1 VTTVL
6 LVGAGAVGTR
16 TARQL
21 VDTPGV
27 TEVLL
32 ADADRDRA
40 ERVAEAMEI
49 RAVRWAPDERVPSSV
64 DVVLCAVPAAHDLQV
79 VDAAIAAGVPVA
91 ACTDD
96 EATCA
101 ALLERDRAARDAG
114 VTVAV
119 GAGFVPGL
127 VDVLVR
133 HAADSLD
140 VVEEAHV
147 ALYGVAGPAC
157 AHQRHHAARSIVREW
172 RSGTW
177 VTKRPGSARE
187 LVWFPEP
194 VGSKDCYRVA
204 SGAAPLLVRTFP
216 DLQRVTVRAA
226 ARRRDRLLAR
236 LPMLISPASEGGWGG
251 LRVEVRGRRG
261 ASRELQVLGAVD
273 RMAVATGT
281 VLGVTGLVLAGLVP
295 AGTGPEGAAIAG
307 AHGLGQLVAPVPFLA
322 ELDRRGLRA
331 ATYEGART

>member
-16 TARQL
+16 AARQL

-49 RAVRWAPDERVPSSV
+49 RAVRWAPGDRVPSSV
-64 DVVLCAVPAAHDLQV
+64 GVVLCAVPADHDLAV
-79 VDAAIAAGVPVA
+79 VDGAISAGVPVA
-91 ACTDD
+91 SCSDD

-101 ALLERDRAARDAG
+101 ALLERDRAAREAG

-140 VVEEAHV
+140 VVQEAHV
-147 ALYGVAGPAC
+147 AIYGVAGPAC
-157 AHQRHHAARSIVREW
+157 AHQRHHAARAMVREW
-172 RSGTW
+172 REGTW
-177 VTKRPGSARE
+177 ATKRPGTARE

-204 SGAAPLLVRTFP
+204 SGTAPLLVRAFP

-236 LPMLISPASEGGWGG
+236 LPMLISPQSEGGWGG

-261 ASRELQVLGAVD
+261 TVRELQVLGAVD
-273 RMAVATGT
+273 RMAVGAGT
-281 VLGVTGLVLAGLVP
+281 VLGVTGAVLAGIVP
-295 AGTGPEGAAIAG
+295 AGTGPGGTTEPG
-307 AHGLGQLVAPVPFLA
+307 AHGLGELVAPVPFLA

-331 ATYEGART
+331 ATYEGAQA